1 MSDDDDFEPD
11 ELAEP
16 DELEVVD
23 DELEVVDEP
32 AEPDDDELGLDED
45 AAGTDDDEELEVPE
59 DNDPAP
65 QKAQPSRQKE
75 DPVIAG
81 ANRARNIIFVPP
93 EERVTS
99 NLIQKSEAANI
110 IATRAKQIA
119 DHGSNYCKMQRTSH
133 DPVEIATREFFEKR
147 SPLILCRT
155 IGHSAAGEPIV
166 ERWSMDELSH
176 PASLGSILRSTPR
189 AAAP

>member
-16 DELEVVD
+16 DGLEVVD

-32 AEPDDDELGLDED
+32 AEPDDDFELGLDED
-45 AAGTDDDEELEVPE
+45 AAGTEDDEELEVPE

-81 ANRARNIIFVPP
+81 ANRAHNIIFVPP

-99 NLIQKSEAANI
+99 NLIQRAEAARVI
-110 IATRAKQIA
+110 SLRAEQIA
-119 DHGSNYCKMQRTSH
+119 NHGTNYCKTQGTSH
-133 DPVEIATREFFEKR
+133 DPVEIATREFYEKR

-155 IGHSAAGEPIV
+155 IGHNAAGEPIV

-176 PASLGSILRSTPR
+176 PASLGSILRGTPR
-189 AAAP
+189 GAA